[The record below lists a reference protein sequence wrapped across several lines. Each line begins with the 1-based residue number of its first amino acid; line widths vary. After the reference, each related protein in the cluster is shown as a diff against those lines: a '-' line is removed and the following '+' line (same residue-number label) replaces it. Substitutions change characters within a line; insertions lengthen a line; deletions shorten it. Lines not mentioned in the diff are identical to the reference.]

1 MKPDNLLLEI
11 LTTDELDT
19 LCSVFGG
26 CDLYIP
32 SDPGGAQEMVMAD
45 RIGAGVAAKLIQ
57 WARGSKLYIP
67 MPEEPLER
75 RRDDIKRMRAS
86 GMTVAEISRSYR
98 FSARYSERQIIRL
111 ISDQ

>member
-1 MKPDNLLLEI
+1 MQPDNLLLEI
-11 LTTDELDT
+11 LTADELCT

-26 CDLYIP
+26 CDLYVP
-32 SDPGGAQEMVMAD
+32 SDPGGARGMALSE
-45 RIGAGVAAKLIQ
+45 RIGSVVAAKLIQ

-67 MPEEPLER
+67 MPEDHLKR

-98 FSARYSERQIIRL
+98 FPARYSERQIIRL
-111 ISDQ
+111 ISDP